1 MPQSIIILLV
11 ILGVA
16 GAIALLAFIIY
27 RVLRPKLKEEKPSDE
42 QILQDEMNRV
52 LQDVEDSEAAKQI
65 SNYKEDE

>member
-27 RVLRPKLKEEKPSDE
+27 RVLRLKLKEEKPSDE

-52 LQDVEDSEAAKQI
+52 LQDVEDPEAAKQI

>member
-52 LQDVEDSEAAKQI
+52 LQDVEDPEAARQI